1 MMFRFFQRFRKP
13 DLAPEIAAEKTLIK
27 ACTKAIRWKGSHPMA
42 RYFAGLRR
50 DQAQDRLRALE
61 AGQDRADANAAL
73 RKSVRQ
79 RGQQDRSPFDL
90 FLPGQASQKAKPI
103 GTVMPD
109 LPSAQSGSSAPLSRL
124 R

>member
-13 DLAPEIAAEKTLIK
+13 DLAPEIAAEKALIK

-61 AGQDRADANAAL
+61 AGQARVAADAAL

-90 FLPGQASQKAKPI
+90 FLPGQASQKAKPFAQA
-103 GTVMPD
+103 MPP
-109 LPSAQSGSSAPLSRL
+109 LPTSKSPWL
-124 R
+124 

>member
-1 MMFRFFQRFRKP
+1 MIARFFQRFRKP
-13 DLAPEIAAEKTLIK
+13 DLSPDIAAERALIK

-61 AGQDRADANAAL
+61 AGQARADANAAL
-73 RKSVRQ
+73 RKASRQ

-90 FLPGQASQKAKPI
+90 FLPGQASQKAKQI
-103 GTVMPD
+103 GAVMPD
-109 LPSAQSGSSAPLSRL
+109 LPSVQTGPSAPLSRL